1 MPSKPIASVGNEQ
14 PPSAP
19 SRRIHWSGSHGPS
32 EVVTCQIRFTSC
44 VGASRERRRGGKIVR
59 ARLAAAPLSRSEN
72 RACLPELNTRQLR
85 PHIRRTPVTPLTPEV
100 RLDPA
105 AGGELGRDLRVLRP
119 P

>member
-44 VGASRERRRGGKIVR
+44 VGASRERRRGGKSVR

-72 RACLPELNTRQLR
+72 RARLLELKTRQLR
-85 PHIRRTPVTPLTPEV
+85 HHLRRIAVTHVAQEV

-105 AGGELGRDLRVLRP
+105 VGEEL
-119 P
+119 